1 MKKINSYS
9 SARLWLAA
17 LLLSALAVGCG
28 GGGGRDPIL
37 GAPVA
42 AVLLVAPP
50 GAIVPGAAIC
60 PVAGPSVTVTDP
72 TDGNQSV
79 STSTSGVANGGKLVM
94 ATFSEA
100 MNAATISATTF
111 KLAPT
116 GGLALVPASVSYN
129 AATKVATLTTSSAL
143 LPNTAYTA
151 VIQAPI
157 ANGTGTPLG
166 CSYAWTFK
174 TAL

>member
-1 MKKINSYS
+1 MKKFESSYS
-9 SARLWLAA
+9 RGRMWSLA
-17 LLLSALAVGCG
+17 LLLSTVAVVTIGCGG

-50 GAIVPGAAIC
+50 GAIAPGATIC

-129 AATKVATLTTSSAL
+129 AATKVATLTTSTAL
-143 LPNTAYTA
+143 LPNTAY
-151 VIQAPI
+151 
-157 ANGTGTPLG
+157 
-166 CSYAWTFK
+166 
-174 TAL
+174 